1 MGERKEK
8 MGVEGEGL
16 GEQGAPWTRS
26 LILSVRL
33 PSVRQFVVEFVEF
46 VEIVN
51 DSGAYLAWPIRSQA
65 R

>member
-16 GEQGAPWTRS
+16 GEQGEPWTRS

-33 PSVRQFVVEFVEF
+33 PSVRQFVVR
-46 VEIVN
+46 N
-51 DSGAYLAWPIRSQA
+51 RQW
-65 R
+65 